1 MADKQIS
8 AELRVGVTGR
18 ESITGLADDLD
29 DVSKVLTGELSKS
42 AQSAAAR
49 LRELAEQDAAIS
61 AFLQLQ
67 TEARDAGRALK
78 AAETEAANY
87 GRQITAM
94 GPPTAQEAAAQQRLQ
109 AGVDAARAALS
120 QQEQALS
127 GAQTAL
133 QRFGVSGQNARDAQ
147 QRLRQ
152 EVAGVREA
160 IQDLVPAYQ
169 GAATGASNA
178 GETMV
183 RTHRQIGDGVESIS
197 QQLARL
203 QSFYAALQGFQGL
216 KTMAS
221 DLAETADQ
229 VNNLQGRIKL
239 VTGEGENFTRAWQG
253 VTEVALRTHSAL
265 EETGVLFTRL
275 AQAGKDAGLS
285 TAQAS
290 AQSLALT
297 ETINQA
303 IQLSGASAQASSA
316 AITQLVQGLQGA
328 LCEAMNSI
336 RSWNKVRVW
345 RVLWLTDWVS
355 RLVNC
360 ARWQKLVCSPAT
372 QSSRRCKGR
381 ARHWRQSSPSCHPQ

>member
-1 MADKQIS
+1 MADKQVS

-87 GRQITAM
+87 GRQIAAM

-109 AGVDAARAALS
+109 AGVDAARAALG

-127 GAQTAL
+127 GAQAAL

-152 EVAGVREA
+152 EVAGVRDA

-229 VNNLQGRIKL
+229 VNNLQGRLKL
-239 VTGEGENFTRAWQG
+239 VTGEGDNFTRSWNE
-253 VTEVALRTHSAL
+253 VTQVALRTHSAL

-285 TAQAS
+285 TVAAS
-290 AQSLALT
+290 TQSLALT

-303 IQLSGASAQASSA
+303 IQITSSSAQAPSSA
-316 AITQLVQGLQGA
+316 GCWCRVMSSTGSSKPPLTPSRTSSGRLGS
-328 LCEAMNSI
+328 SI
-336 RSWNKVRVW
+336 W
-345 RVLWLTDWVS
+345 R
-355 RLVNC
+355 
-360 ARWQKLVCSPAT
+360 SPALAPG
-372 QSSRRCKGR
+372 S
-381 ARHWRQSSPSCHPQ
+381 

>member
-1 MADKQIS
+1 MADKQVS

-87 GRQITAM
+87 GRQIAAM

-109 AGVDAARAALS
+109 AGVDAARVALS

-275 AQAGKDAGLS
+275 AQAGKDAGLT

-290 AQSLALT
+290 AQSL
-297 ETINQA
+297 
-303 IQLSGASAQASSA
+303 
-316 AITQLVQGLQGA
+316 
-328 LCEAMNSI
+328 
-336 RSWNKVRVW
+336 
-345 RVLWLTDWVS
+345 
-355 RLVNC
+355 
-360 ARWQKLVCSPAT
+360 PAP
-372 QSSRRCKGR
+372 RRRPGGPV
-381 ARHWRQSSPSCHPQ
+381 SPSCSPGRGNRTTARLRRGHRRTRR